1 MIDEKKRE
9 EAASKYASSSW
20 IDDEYPGEI
29 QEAFNEGINWFL
41 DNLWHPASEEPKD
54 NYDILI
60 ESLNG
65 ICTEYAAYR
74 HNSAQLWSDFVD
86 RSHTTRWLYIAD
98 LLKGGGNERA

>member
-1 MIDEKKRE
+1 MIDDKKRE

-29 QEAFNEGINWFL
+29 QEAFIEGINWFL
-41 DNLWHPASEEPKD
+41 DNLWRDASEEPKD

-65 ICTEYAAYR
+65 TYTEYAAYR

-98 LLKGGGNERA
+98 LLKGGK

>member
-9 EAASKYASSSW
+9 DAANKYASSSL

-29 QEAFNEGINWFL
+29 QEAFIEGISWFL
-41 DNLWHPASEEPKD
+41 DNLWHDASEEPKD

-60 ESLNG
+60 ESLKG
-65 ICTEYAAYR
+65 TYTEYATYR

-98 LLKGGGNERA
+98 LLKGGK